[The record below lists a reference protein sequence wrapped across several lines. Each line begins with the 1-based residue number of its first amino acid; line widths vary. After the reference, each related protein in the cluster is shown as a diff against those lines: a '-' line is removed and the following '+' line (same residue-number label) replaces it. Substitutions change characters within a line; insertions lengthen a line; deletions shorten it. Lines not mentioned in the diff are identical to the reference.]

1 MFDFASARETM
12 LDSQVRTNDVTD
24 KAIQAA
30 LKFVPRENFVPKAK
44 MALAY
49 SDVHIDL
56 GDGRFMLRPRDFA
69 KMLDAADIAATDVV
83 LDIGCGRGY
92 SSAVMSRL
100 AETVVALEQTEAA
113 VNRATTLLDQ
123 CGASNVAVMQADFRA
138 GAPEHGPYDVIF
150 IGGSVSHVPATWLD
164 QLANHGRLVVGGN
177 DGPIARINIITKSY
191 DSVGERIAFDA
202 NIPVLSGFAPEQAFV
217 L

>member
-1 MFDFASARETM
+1 MFDFASAREAM

-56 GDGRFMLRPRDFA
+56 GDGRFMLRPRDFS
-69 KMLDAADIAATDVV
+69 KMLEAADIADTDVV

-92 SSAVMSRL
+92 SAAVLSRL
-100 AETVVALEQTEAA
+100 AETVIALEQTETA
-113 VNRATTLLDQ
+113 VQRATSLLDQ
-123 CGASNVAVMQADFRA
+123 VGASNVAVLQADFRA

-150 IGGSVSHVPATWLD
+150 VGGAVADVPATWLD
-164 QLANHGRLVVGGN
+164 QLANHGRLVVGVN
-177 DGPIARINIITKSY
+177 DGPIARITVFLKSN
-191 DSVGERIAFDA
+191 DSIGNRIVFDA
-202 NIPVLSGFAPEQAFV
+202 NIPVLSGFEHERTFV

>member
-1 MFDFASARETM
+1 MFDYAAARMAM

-24 KAIQAA
+24 KDIQAA
-30 LKFVPRENFVPKAK
+30 LKSVPRECFVPKAK

-69 KMLDAADIAATDVV
+69 KMLDAADIADTDVV

-92 SSAVMSRL
+92 SAAVLAHL
-100 AETVVALEQTEAA
+100 AETVVALEQTEDA
-113 VNRATTLLDQ
+113 VKRATTLLEQ
-123 CGASNVAVMQADFRA
+123 CGSSNVAVMQADFRA

-150 IGGSVSHVPATWLD
+150 AAGAVANVPGTWLD
-164 QLANHGRLVVGGN
+164 QLANNGRLVVGVS
-177 DGPIARINIITKSY
+177 DGPVARITVIKKSN
-191 DSVGERIAFDA
+191 DSIGERIAFDA
-202 NIPVLSGFAPEQAFV
+202 NIPVLSGFAHEQTFV

>member
-1 MFDFASARETM
+1 MFDFASAREAM

-56 GDGRFMLRPRDFA
+56 GDGRFMLRPRDFS
-69 KMLDAADIAATDVV
+69 KMLDAADISYTDVV

-92 SSAVMSRL
+92 SSAVLSRL
-100 AETVVALEQTEAA
+100 AETVVALEQTETA
-113 VNRATTLLDQ
+113 VKRATTLLDQ
-123 CGASNVAVMQADFRA
+123 VGASNVAVMQADFRA

-150 IGGSVSHVPATWLD
+150 AGGAVADVPATWLD
-164 QLANHGRLVVGGN
+164 QLANHGRLVVGVS
-177 DGPIARINIITKSY
+177 DGPVARITVFLKSD
-191 DSVGERIAFDA
+191 DSIGERIAFDA
-202 NIPVLSGFAPEQAFV
+202 NIPVLSGFTPEHTFV